1 MALLFNNAYFSN
13 SMKKHWVLL
22 LTGIV
27 TGLFL
32 FIFLY
37 FSHYGTPPRLADNTL
52 AYFITLVMS
61 VVAAYAIGYSNTRL
75 DEYVPWK
82 KQFIFRFTLALLV
95 GMIIITM
102 ISLLGLVFSSLLN
115 ENLFSRIFN
124 EFNNEWIKM
133 LILSFFIIFIYQA
146 AYFSIYSYQ
155 QYAVVQLNKLRE
167 NREQLRLQFDALKSQ
182 LSPHFLFNSLNTISS
197 LVHKN
202 PESAEEFI
210 RRLASTYQYV
220 ISNKHEQLVSVEE
233 EVEFIKSYYHL
244 LKVRFEDSLKLEIN
258 LPENVLHTVIPP
270 LTLQILIENAVKHNQ
285 IDEMNHLDIY
295 IGSIDNTTLRITNN
309 KGDKPPNVRSF
320 KVGLDNIKKRYA
332 YYSPRAIKIND
343 TQHFSV
349 ELPVIP
355 IKKAS

>member
-1 MALLFNNAYFSN
+1 MASGFINTYFSN

-32 FIFLY
+32 YIFLY
-37 FSHYGTPPRLADNTL
+37 FSHYGEVPKLVEQPL
-52 AYFITLVMS
+52 AYIITLVMS
-61 VVAAYAIGYSNTRL
+61 VIAAYVIGYSNTQL
-75 DEYVPWK
+75 DKLVPWK
-82 KQFIFRFTLALLV
+82 KQFVFRFILALLV
-95 GMIIITM
+95 GMIIVTS
-102 ISLLGLVFSSLLN
+102 ISLLGIVVGS
-115 ENLFSRIFN
+115 IFN
-124 EFNNEWIKM
+124 KQLISLIINEFVNERIKM
-133 LILSFFIIFIYQA
+133 FILSFFVIFIYQV

-155 QYAVVQLNKLRE
+155 QYAVVQLSKLRE

-197 LVHKN
+197 LLHKN
-202 PESAEEFI
+202 PDSAEEFI
-210 RRLASTYQYV
+210 RRLATTYQYV
-220 ISNKHEQLVSVEE
+220 ISNKQNQLVSVAE

-258 LPENVLHTVIPP
+258 LPKNVLHTVIPP

-285 IDEMNHLDIY
+285 IDEMNHLEIY
-295 IGSIDNTTLRITNN
+295 IGSVDNTTLRITNN

-332 YYSPRAIKIND
+332 YYSQRAIKIND
-343 TQHFSV
+343 TKLFSV

-355 IKKAS
+355 VKTAS